1 VTTSKNRDNPMLLKL
16 EKIRKTYQ
24 GIDQAAPISV
34 LVDVEFELGDEE
46 SCVITGPSGSGKSTL
61 LNIVGGLTR
70 PDNGK
75 IEFNGIDISELS
87 HDELARFRNRDIG
100 FIFQQH
106 HLLPQLTLIDNILL
120 PTIPF
125 PREIPEFDPVERAQE
140 LLKMVGLTDRM
151 NHHPGQLSGGECQ
164 RVAVVRAL
172 INKPNVLLAD
182 EQTGAL
188 DSTGSAQL
196 SYLLLEL
203 NQKEKTALIVV
214 SHSRVVA
221 EKFSTHYR
229 LENGSLQ
236 LH

>member
-1 VTTSKNRDNPMLLKL
+1 MLLKL
-16 EKIRKTYQ
+16 EKIQKTYQ
-24 GIDQAAPISV
+24 GIDQTTPISV
-34 LVDVEFELGDEE
+34 LVKVDFKLGEEE

-70 PDNGK
+70 PDSGK

-87 HDELARFRNRDIG
+87 HDELALFRNRDIG

-125 PREIPEFDPVERAQE
+125 PREKPEFDPVERAQG
-140 LLKMVGLTDRM
+140 LLKMVGLTDRL
-151 NHHPGQLSGGECQ
+151 NHHPGQLSGGERQ

-182 EQTGAL
+182 EPTGAL
-188 DSTGSAQL
+188 DSTSSAQL
-196 SYLLLEL
+196 TDLLLEL
-203 NQKEKTALIVV
+203 NDKEKTALIVV
-214 SHSRVVA
+214 SHSRAVA
-221 EKFSTHYR
+221 EKFSNHYR

-236 LH
+236 VH